1 MLEPQLFAWK
11 MTEDDNMTEADNET
25 TTLRLLGFSF
35 QSFVSVPTAE
45 HFNRVSNSVNIDM
58 EIDTFPYSFWS
69 NIPTY
74 LNATSLSS
82 FHGVLAP
89 AYDFGRTTGDVP
101 SSSTFFPLN
110 GYPFSIPMTS
120 LLAYIDTFSNEHW
133 ETIISNN
140 SDYSEVRMIAPCGVI
155 PGEAALWSKIDLS
168 DPSSEANF
176 TGNMRAKGIA
186 GTLWGRTFPNLTI
199 TRNQNFKDGND
210 TFMEFSSPSLDWNVM
225 GMGAFSATYTDPL
238 FYYIGRPRAVTTG
251 ATAVTLM
258 MPAFVYDAY
267 EDELRAFCDMLNGK
281 VSESLRRDE
290 YYLGM
295 FQQNG
300 VNVETLPSWVYEKLE
315 STYNDYL
322 ANDADEDFRVREEA
336 MDLWYNST
344 GFIQYV

>member
-1 MLEPQLFAWK
+1 MQLSCRRIRVGVCGYARFRVRTYFFHRALASFEFHTHMCMHTYVMLEPQLFAWK

-176 TGNMRAKGIA
+176 TGN
-186 GTLWGRTFPNLTI
+186 FC
-199 TRNQNFKDGND
+199 
-210 TFMEFSSPSLDWNVM
+210 FSKWICRIW
-225 GMGAFSATYTDPL
+225 T
-238 FYYIGRPRAVTTG
+238 
-251 ATAVTLM
+251 
-258 MPAFVYDAY
+258 
-267 EDELRAFCDMLNGK
+267 
-281 VSESLRRDE
+281 
-290 YYLGM
+290 
-295 FQQNG
+295 
-300 VNVETLPSWVYEKLE
+300 
-315 STYNDYL
+315 
-322 ANDADEDFRVREEA
+322 
-336 MDLWYNST
+336 
-344 GFIQYV
+344 

>member
-1 MLEPQLFAWK
+1 
-11 MTEDDNMTEADNET
+11 
-25 TTLRLLGFSF
+25 
-35 QSFVSVPTAE
+35 
-45 HFNRVSNSVNIDM
+45 
-58 EIDTFPYSFWS
+58 
-69 NIPTY
+69 
-74 LNATSLSS
+74 
-82 FHGVLAP
+82 
-89 AYDFGRTTGDVP
+89 
-101 SSSTFFPLN
+101 
-110 GYPFSIPMTS
+110 
-120 LLAYIDTFSNEHW
+120 
-133 ETIISNN
+133 
-140 SDYSEVRMIAPCGVI
+140 
-155 PGEAALWSKIDLS
+155 
-168 DPSSEANF
+168 
-176 TGNMRAKGIA
+176 MRAKGIA

-199 TRNQNFKDGND
+199 TSNQNFKDGND
-210 TFMEFSSPSLDWNVM
+210 TFVEFSSPSFDWNVM

>member
-11 MTEDDNMTEADNET
+11 MTEDDNNDNVTEADNET

-58 EIDTFPYSFWS
+58 EIDTTYSFWS

-176 TGNMRAKGIA
+176 TGN
-186 GTLWGRTFPNLTI
+186 FC
-199 TRNQNFKDGND
+199 
-210 TFMEFSSPSLDWNVM
+210 FSKWICRIW
-225 GMGAFSATYTDPL
+225 T
-238 FYYIGRPRAVTTG
+238 
-251 ATAVTLM
+251 
-258 MPAFVYDAY
+258 
-267 EDELRAFCDMLNGK
+267 
-281 VSESLRRDE
+281 
-290 YYLGM
+290 
-295 FQQNG
+295 
-300 VNVETLPSWVYEKLE
+300 
-315 STYNDYL
+315 
-322 ANDADEDFRVREEA
+322 
-336 MDLWYNST
+336 
-344 GFIQYV
+344 